1 MEEEKFTDGFKSRI
15 VEFARAQY
23 DKGQNNF
30 EMFCGIP
37 IGSINGPKKNGM
49 AAINLAKIAERCPEL
64 SLRWL
69 LLGEGEMLERG
80 GGAHL
85 SSHSHIPGAS
95 ASSGPPPPAPRL
107 WPPSRRSP
115 WRARQAS
122 PRSPPL
128 SRSAACP
135 PSGRPTSAAGRST
148 SPSGRSGPSIS
159 FKPSPCG

>member
-15 VEFARAQY
+15 VEFARSQY

-69 LLGEGEMLERG
+69 LLGEGEMLERRDGARGAGGNVTTIGNVSGMTGSPVTVHG
-80 GGAHL
+80 GGPQGQDGTMRVIETLADQNKAL
-85 SSHSHIPGAS
+85 TGQIEALTRIITNLTAKG
-95 ASSGPPPPAPRL
+95 
-107 WPPSRRSP
+107 
-115 WRARQAS
+115 
-122 PRSPPL
+122 
-128 SRSAACP
+128 
-135 PSGRPTSAAGRST
+135 
-148 SPSGRSGPSIS
+148 
-159 FKPSPCG
+159 

>member
-1 MEEEKFTDGFKSRI
+1 MEEENFTDGFKSRI
-15 VEFARAQY
+15 VEFARSQY

-80 GGAHL
+80 GGARGAGGNVTSIGNVSGMTG
-85 SSHSHIPGAS
+85 SSVTVNGD
-95 ASSGPPPPAPRL
+95 APRKADGTM
-107 WPPSRRSP
+107 
-115 WRARQAS
+115 RAMEALADQNKALTRQIETLTRIITNLTAK
-122 PRSPPL
+122 
-128 SRSAACP
+128 
-135 PSGRPTSAAGRST
+135 G
-148 SPSGRSGPSIS
+148 
-159 FKPSPCG
+159 

>member
-1 MEEEKFTDGFKSRI
+1 MEEEKFTDGFKTRI

-69 LLGEGEMLERG
+69 LLGEGEMLERRDGARSAG
-80 GGAHL
+80 GNVTSIGNV
-85 SSHSHIPGAS
+85 
-95 ASSGPPPPAPRL
+95 SGMTGSTVTVNGDAPREADGTK
-107 WPPSRRSP
+107 
-115 WRARQAS
+115 RAMEALADQNKALTRQIETLTRIITNLTAK
-122 PRSPPL
+122 
-128 SRSAACP
+128 
-135 PSGRPTSAAGRST
+135 G
-148 SPSGRSGPSIS
+148 
-159 FKPSPCG
+159 

>member
-64 SLRWL
+64 SLRGL
-69 LLGEGEMLERG
+69 RLGEGEMLERG
-80 GGAHL
+80 GGSHL
-85 SSHSHIPGAS
+85 SSHTHIPGAS
-95 ASSGPPPPAPRL
+95 ASSA
-107 WPPSRRSP
+107 PPSTSAMAALTSESVESASSLSSKPALISFSRLSAVRSP
-115 WRARQAS
+115 DICRRAFHLAVRT
-122 PRSPPL
+122 L
-128 SRSAACP
+128 
-135 PSGRPTSAAGRST
+135 RPVD
-148 SPSGRSGPSIS
+148 
-159 FKPSPCG
+159 FL

>member
-80 GGAHL
+80 GGARGAGGNVTSIGNVSGMTG
-85 SSHSHIPGAS
+85 SSVTVNGD
-95 ASSGPPPPAPRL
+95 APREAD
-107 WPPSRRSP
+107 RTM
-115 WRARQAS
+115 RAMEALADQNKALTRQIETLTRIITNLTAK
-122 PRSPPL
+122 
-128 SRSAACP
+128 
-135 PSGRPTSAAGRST
+135 G
-148 SPSGRSGPSIS
+148 
-159 FKPSPCG
+159 

>member
-15 VEFARAQY
+15 VEFARSQY

-69 LLGEGEMLERG
+69 LLGEGEMLERRDG
-80 GGAHL
+80 ARSAGGNVTSIGNVSGMTGSSVTVNGGA
-85 SSHSHIPGAS
+85 
-95 ASSGPPPPAPRL
+95 PRE
-107 WPPSRRSP
+107 PDGMM
-115 WRARQAS
+115 RAMEALADQNKALVRQIETLTGIITNLTA
-122 PRSPPL
+122 R
-128 SRSAACP
+128 
-135 PSGRPTSAAGRST
+135 G
-148 SPSGRSGPSIS
+148 
-159 FKPSPCG
+159 

>member
-95 ASSGPPPPAPRL
+95 ASSGPPPPSTSAMAALTSESVESASSLSSKPALISFSRL
-107 WPPSRRSP
+107 SAVRSP
-115 WRARQAS
+115 DICRRAFHLAVRT
-122 PRSPPL
+122 L
-128 SRSAACP
+128 
-135 PSGRPTSAAGRST
+135 RPVD
-148 SPSGRSGPSIS
+148 
-159 FKPSPCG
+159 FL

>member
-69 LLGEGEMLERG
+69 LLGEGEMLERRDGARSAG
-80 GGAHL
+80 GNVTTIGNVSGMTG
-85 SSHSHIPGAS
+85 SSVTVNGD
-95 ASSGPPPPAPRL
+95 APREADGTK
-107 WPPSRRSP
+107 
-115 WRARQAS
+115 RAMEALADQNKALTRQIETLTRIITNLTAK
-122 PRSPPL
+122 
-128 SRSAACP
+128 
-135 PSGRPTSAAGRST
+135 G
-148 SPSGRSGPSIS
+148 
-159 FKPSPCG
+159 

>member
-1 MEEEKFTDGFKSRI
+1 MESENFKERLI
-15 VEFARAQY
+15 EFARKQY
-23 DKGQNNF
+23 DMGQTNF
-30 EMFCGIP
+30 EAFTGIAP
-37 IGSINGPKKNGM
+37 GSINKIRSG
-49 AAINLAKIAERCPEL
+49 ISTSSLANIAERCPEL

-85 SSHSHIPGAS
+85 SSQSHIPGAS
-95 ASSGPPPPAPRL
+95 ASSGPPPAPRL
-107 WPPSRRSP
+107 WTPSRLSP

-122 PRSPPL
+122 PRIPPL

-135 PSGRPTSAAGRST
+135 PSGHPTSAAGRST

>member
-80 GGAHL
+80 GGARGAGSNVTTIGNVSGMTG
-85 SSHSHIPGAS
+85 SSVTVNGD
-95 ASSGPPPPAPRL
+95 APRE
-107 WPPSRRSP
+107 PDGMM
-115 WRARQAS
+115 RAMETLADQNKALVRQIETLTGIITNLTA
-122 PRSPPL
+122 R
-128 SRSAACP
+128 
-135 PSGRPTSAAGRST
+135 G
-148 SPSGRSGPSIS
+148 
-159 FKPSPCG
+159 

>member
-1 MEEEKFTDGFKSRI
+1 MESENFKERLI
-15 VEFARAQY
+15 EFARKQY
-23 DKGQNNF
+23 DMGQTNF
-30 EMFCGIP
+30 EAFTGIAP
-37 IGSINGPKKNGM
+37 GSINKIRSG
-49 AAINLAKIAERCPEL
+49 ISTSSLANIAERCPEL

-85 SSHSHIPGAS
+85 SSQSHIPGAS
-95 ASSGPPPPAPRL
+95 ASSGSPPPAPRL

>member
-1 MEEEKFTDGFKSRI
+1 MESENFKERLI
-15 VEFARAQY
+15 EFARKQY
-23 DKGQNNF
+23 DMGQTNF
-30 EMFCGIP
+30 EAFTGIAP
-37 IGSINGPKKNGM
+37 GSITKIRPGLSTSS
-49 AAINLAKIAERCPEL
+49 LATIAERCPEL

-85 SSHSHIPGAS
+85 SSQSHIPGAS
-95 ASSGPPPPAPRL
+95 APPPPPAPRL

-115 WRARQAS
+115 WRALQAS

>member
-69 LLGEGEMLERG
+69 LPVRRKPPIPAHPTAKRKVSDSER
-80 GGAHL
+80 
-85 SSHSHIPGAS
+85 
-95 ASSGPPPPAPRL
+95 R
-107 WPPSRRSP
+107 
-115 WRARQAS
+115 
-122 PRSPPL
+122 
-128 SRSAACP
+128 
-135 PSGRPTSAAGRST
+135 T
-148 SPSGRSGPSIS
+148 
-159 FKPSPCG
+159 

>member
-69 LLGEGEMLERG
+69 LLGEGEMLERRDGARSAG
-80 GGAHL
+80 GNVTTIGNVSGMTG
-85 SSHSHIPGAS
+85 SSVTVNGD
-95 ASSGPPPPAPRL
+95 APRE
-107 WPPSRRSP
+107 PDGTM
-115 WRARQAS
+115 RAMEALADQNKALTRQIETLTRIITNLTAK
-122 PRSPPL
+122 
-128 SRSAACP
+128 
-135 PSGRPTSAAGRST
+135 G
-148 SPSGRSGPSIS
+148 
-159 FKPSPCG
+159 